1 MSILL
6 FICFWV
12 ILERVVCARNL
23 QPDMAIL
30 IFKSKQNNS
39 NNVLVVSAKQC
50 LQDVLW
56 HSNCQPAELPMG
68 SAQPLQPPSLPC
80 SAWALLRQAA
90 AGRSTVAKAA
100 CWVPDPAYILL
111 HVAHARGRG
120 WVAGLRPDWG
130 SFPAVPSLVSPC
142 DPSLSPC
149 TPLPQG

>member
-23 QPDMAIL
+23 QPDTTIL

-39 NNVLVVSAKQC
+39 NNDLVVSAKQC

-100 CWVPDPAYILL
+100 C
-111 HVAHARGRG
+111 
-120 WVAGLRPDWG
+120 
-130 SFPAVPSLVSPC
+130 
-142 DPSLSPC
+142 
-149 TPLPQG
+149 